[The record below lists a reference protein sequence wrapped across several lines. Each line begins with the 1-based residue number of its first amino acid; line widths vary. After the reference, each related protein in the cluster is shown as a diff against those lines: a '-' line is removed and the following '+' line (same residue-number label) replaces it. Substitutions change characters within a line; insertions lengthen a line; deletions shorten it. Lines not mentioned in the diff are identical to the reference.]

1 MVISTIEEQD
11 RQQWEPLWKG
21 YLDFY
26 EVTLSSAQ
34 SDLTWER
41 FFDPSHVFQAVV
53 AQIDGS
59 IVGIAHAMLRQST
72 WEAVGDLYIEDLFVA
87 PSARGQGVARGLIE
101 RFREQALA
109 QGVGSLYWQTRA
121 GNLKAQALYDQIATK
136 NDYIQYAI
144 KISKLAEQ
152 KK

>member
-1 MVISTIEEQD
+1 VVIRQIEQGD
-11 RQQWEPLWKG
+11 RQQWRPLWQG

-26 EVTLSSAQ
+26 EVTLSEQ
-34 SDLTWER
+34 HSDLTWER
-41 FFDPSHVFQAVV
+41 FFDSAHVSQGIV

-72 WEAVGDLYIEDLFVA
+72 WEPVGDLYIEDLFVA
-87 PSARGQGVARGLIE
+87 PSSRGQGIARGLIE
-101 RFREQALA
+101 EFRQQAQA
-109 QGVGSLYWQTRA
+109 IGAGSLYWQTRA

-144 KISKLAEQ
+144 KTSNHKA
-152 KK
+152 K

>member
-1 MVISTIEEQD
+1 VIIRQIEKGD
-11 RQQWEPLWKG
+11 RQQWRPLWQG

-26 EVTLSSAQ
+26 EVTLSEQQ

-41 FFDPSHVFQAVV
+41 FFDPAHVFQGIV

-72 WEAVGDLYIEDLFVA
+72 WEPVGDLYIEDLFVA
-87 PSARGQGVARGLIE
+87 PSARGQGIARGLIE
-101 RFREQALA
+101 EFRQQAQALGA
-109 QGVGSLYWQTRA
+109 GSLYWQTRA

-144 KISKLAEQ
+144 KISNHKAQ
-152 KK
+152 

>member
-1 MVISTIEEQD
+1 MVIRPIEEQD

-41 FFDPSHVFQAVV
+41 FFYPRHVFQAVV

-152 KK
+152 

>member
-1 MVISTIEEQD
+1 LVIRPIEQPD
-11 RQQWEPLWKG
+11 RQQWQPLWQG

-26 EVTLSSAQ
+26 EVTLSAEQ

-41 FFDPSHVFQAVV
+41 FFDLAHVFQAVV
-53 AQIDGS
+53 AQVDGS

-101 RFREQALA
+101 NFRQQAQT
-109 QGVGSLYWQTRA
+109 QGVGALYWQTRA

-144 KISKLAEQ
+144 KISKY
-152 KK
+152 

>member
-1 MVISTIEEQD
+1 VIIRQIEQGD
-11 RQQWEPLWKG
+11 RQQWRPLWQG

-26 EVTLSSAQ
+26 EVTLSEQQ

-41 FFDPSHVFQAVV
+41 FFDSAHVIQGIV
-53 AQIDGS
+53 AQIDCS

-72 WEAVGDLYIEDLFVA
+72 WEPVGDLYIEDLFVA
-87 PSARGQGVARGLIE
+87 PSSRGQGIARGLIE
-101 RFREQALA
+101 EFRQQAQALGA
-109 QGVGSLYWQTRA
+109 GSLYWQTRA

-144 KISKLAEQ
+144 KTSNRRAK
-152 KK
+152 